1 MHSLTISAA
10 IFLAVALIH
19 FSYVDFRFRHVD
31 GVLWFWLM
39 RPAPALVWVSRAAI
53 AAALILSLSVKF
65 IGTSQAFAIALGILV
80 LIHVVTL
87 IFFEARHR

>member
-1 MHSLTISAA
+1 MHSLTISVA
-10 IFLAVALIH
+10 IFLVVALIH

-39 RPAPALVWVSRAAI
+39 RPAPLLVWVSRGAI
-53 AAALILSLSVKF
+53 GAALLLCLSVKF
-65 IGTSQAFAIALGILV
+65 IGTSELFAIVLGALV
-80 LIHVVTL
+80 LAHIVTL